1 MKLKE
6 LHTVYFL
13 GVGGIGMS
21 AIARYFKSLGCNV
34 VGYDKTKTILTEKLE
49 AEGILIHYNEDEN
62 QIPTAV
68 KNKEE
73 GTLVIYTPAIP
84 KTNLEFIYFQEQ
96 NIKLFKRSE
105 VLGLISEN
113 YFTIA
118 VAGTHGKTTTSSIVA
133 HILNECGVNCIAFLG
148 GISLNFNSNLLLSD
162 NTPASQLSTDND
174 GGADSMDELTDVS
187 DINQHRFSVLVVEA
201 DEFDRSFLTLSPD
214 IALITSIDADHLD
227 IYGDKDAMKN
237 AYSEFVGKIKE
248 GGELISKHDCIEE
261 LEIREDIKVSS
272 YSGSEDAMTAA
283 KNVEIR
289 EGDYYVDIE
298 FPSSEVQGLGSV
310 KDVKIGLPGIH
321 NVENAIGAFAI
332 ADKLGL
338 DHEQVKA
345 ALGSYKGV
353 YRRFETHVK
362 SADLV
367 YIDDYAHHPSEL
379 EVCIKSARELYPN
392 KKITGIFQPHLFT
405 RTRDF
410 IDEFAESLSLLDEL
424 ILLDIY
430 PARELPIEGIDS
442 ELIKSKVT
450 IENKSV
456 VAKADLMSTL
466 TEKNIEVLLTMGAGD
481 IDVFVQPIKA
491 QLLKRSH
498 PLKGDKEGCL

>member
-1 MKLKE
+1 MNLKE

-21 AIARYFKSLGCNV
+21 AIARYFQSLGCNV

-49 AEGILIHYNEDEN
+49 SEGVVIHYHEDVGL
-62 QIPTAV
+62 IPTAV
-68 KNKEE
+68 KDKEE
-73 GTLVIYTPAIP
+73 GTLVVYTPAIP
-84 KTNLEFIYFQEQ
+84 KMNAELIYFQEQ
-96 NIKLFKRSE
+96 SIQLYKRSE
-105 VLGLISEN
+105 VLGIISEN

-118 VAGTHGKTTTSSIVA
+118 VAGTHGKTTTSSIIA

-148 GISLNFNSNLLLSD
+148 GISLNFNSNLLLSE
-162 NTPASQLSTDND
+162 NPTT
-174 GGADSMDELTDVS
+174 
-187 DINQHRFSVLVVEA
+187 LVVEA

-214 IALITSIDADHLD
+214 IALVTSVDADHLD
-227 IYGDKDAMKN
+227 IYGNKDAMKN
-237 AYSEFVGKIKE
+237 AYSEFVAKIKD
-248 GGELISKHDCIEE
+248 GGELISKQDCIEE
-261 LEIREDIKVSS
+261 LSIREDIKVSS
-272 YSGSEDAMTAA
+272 YSGSLDAMTAA

-289 EGDYYVDIE
+289 GGDYYVDIE
-298 FPSSEVQGLGSV
+298 FLSSERLGVGSV

-338 DHEQVKA
+338 NHKEIKA

-353 YRRFETHVK
+353 YRRFETHIK
-362 SADLV
+362 SESLV

-379 EVCIKSARELYPN
+379 EVCIKSARELYPY

-424 ILLDIY
+424 ILLEIY
-430 PARELPIEGIDS
+430 PARELPIDGVNS
-442 ELIKSKVT
+442 ELMMSKVT
-450 IENKSV
+450 IVNKSV
-456 VAKADLMSTL
+456 VAKADLMSTISD
-466 TEKNIEVLLTMGAGD
+466 KNIEVLLTMGAGD
-481 IDVFVQPIKA
+481 IDVFVQPIVV
-491 QLLKRSH
+491 QLT
-498 PLKGDKEGCL
+498 KELDQINE